1 MSITRLFILCVALL
15 SQSAWAANLGVTPV
29 AVYMSNAANRA
40 TVSIV
45 NYGDEPVTMQVEGIE
60 WTRVNGVDKDGE
72 TSDIMVN
79 PAVFTVEPGDNQII
93 RVGMRKPANPSTE
106 GTYRLVLREVPVIA
120 APSDTSGGT
129 NVRVLVAMRI
139 PIYVSP
145 TKVVR
150 DENWKVNTDGK
161 GNIVVK
167 LNNNGNVHYKV
178 GGIKLRPNQ
187 DKESAP
193 LATSSEGGVI
203 FPGETR
209 AFNMRSAQP
218 LANKSIT
225 LEVFTDIGPQYV
237 TTEIARGD

>member
-1 MSITRLFILCVALL
+1 MTILRLLIVCIALL
-15 SQSAWAANLGVTPV
+15 SQSVWAANLGITPV

-40 TVSIV
+40 TVSII
-45 NYGDEPVTMQVEGIE
+45 NYGAEAVTMQVEGIE
-60 WTRVNGVDKDGE
+60 WTRANGVDKDGE

-93 RVGMRKPANPSTE
+93 RVGMRGPANPATE

-120 APSDTSGGT
+120 TQADTSGGT

-139 PIYVSP
+139 PIYVAP

-150 DENWKVNTDGK
+150 DENWKVNADGK

-178 GGIKLRPNQ
+178 GGIKIRPMQ
-187 DKESAP
+187 DKEGAP
-193 LATSSEGGVI
+193 VAASTEGGVV

-209 AFNMRSAQP
+209 AFNLRSTQP
-218 LANKSIT
+218 LANKAVT